1 MPWDFSSALTRDN
14 KLAFAR
20 LRYAAFVYDEF
31 KKDFALTHSKAVVM
45 AAKEANVA
53 PAALKIWLPKHNWE
67 RKIIRNHRIINARAS
82 GYSIQ
87 LIAKTHKI
95 HRCTVRRVLEAF
107 ANRQKMIRRYASMR
121 IYGRIIYTQLEFNF
135 DGKT

>member
-1 MPWDFSSALTRDN
+1 MPWDFSNTLTHDN
-14 KLAFAR
+14 R
-20 LRYAAFVYDEF
+20 LSFSRVRYAAFVYDQI
-31 KKDFALTHSKAVVM
+31 KKDFQVTHSKAIVM
-45 AAKEANVA
+45 ASKEADVT
-53 PAALKIWLPKHNWE
+53 PAALKIWLPRHNWE

-87 LIAKTHKI
+87 LIARVHKI

-107 ANRQKMIRRYASMR
+107 TERQKMIRRYASMR
-121 IYGRIIYTQLEFNF
+121 ISGRITQLEFNF